1 MDRDALE
8 ALVNSG
14 KPFQTSDCPGHDNDI
29 SACNRPCGDSM
40 PTDIRSFP
48 FALGARDVA
57 LVRRQMRRDDVETYE
72 EP

>member
-8 ALVNSG
+8 ALVDSG
-14 KPFQTSDCPGHDNDI
+14 KPFQTSGCSGHDNDI
-29 SACNRPCGDSM
+29 YACNRPYGDPM
-40 PTDIRSFP
+40 PADIRSFP

-57 LVRRQMRRDDVETYE
+57 LVRRQMRRDDVGTYE